1 MGPNNMKR
9 EEPRDKAHMR
19 MKAVK
24 ARQAND
30 AETATQQ
37 CKNGGF
43 RMILPRSTEFLD
55 TEHLAMNL
63 EA

>member
-24 ARQAND
+24 ARQANHSPQAHFCD
-30 AETATQQ
+30 RGKDGAAGMGAAFCEQTWV
-37 CKNGGF
+37 
-43 RMILPRSTEFLD
+43 LL
-55 TEHLAMNL
+55 
-63 EA
+63 